1 MSEKL
6 EDRIIETL
14 RTVLVP
20 SRKGDL
26 VSEDMVCGLINNN
39 GNVGFSIEINP
50 TEVNEMEPIRKAA
63 ADAVAALRGVVS
75 VTAVL
80 TAEKPEQV
88 TTSQPDV
95 SRGMQKP
102 KLLENVG
109 AVIAVASGKGGV
121 GKSTTAVNLALA
133 LAQSGLKVG
142 LMDADIYGPSLPMMM
157 GIHQKPDSIDGKK
170 LLPIE
175 KYGLKCMSIGF
186 MVPPD
191 TPMIWRGPMVM
202 GALEQLMGD
211 TDWGKLDMMVIDM
224 PPGTGDAQLTIS
236 QRVALSG
243 AIIVS
248 TPQDLALLDAVK
260 GLNMFQKVEVPI
272 LGIIENMSYFL
283 CPNCGERSEIFNN
296 GGAEKAAVEMGI
308 DFLGAVPLEMAIRAG
323 ADSGKPLVASDPKS
337 PHALVYHA
345 IAEIVQRSAL
355 ETAKRTSPQIIIE

>member
-6 EDRIIETL
+6 EDRIIKTL

-26 VSEDMVCGLINNN
+26 VSEDMICGLINKN

-50 TEVNEMEPIRKAA
+50 TEVSEMEPIRKAA
-63 ADAVAALRGVVS
+63 ANAVAALEGVVS

-211 TDWGKLDMMVIDM
+211 TDWGELDMMVIDM

-283 CPNCGERSEIFNN
+283 CPNCGERSEIFTN

-337 PHALVYHA
+337 PHALVYRA

>member
-283 CPNCGERSEIFNN
+283 YPNCGERSEIFNN

-337 PHALVYHA
+337 PHALVYHT